1 LTRHSEKA
9 ITSLDITVE
18 QGLSSMKLHEYQAKE
33 IFRKFGIP
41 VPKGHVA
48 TSVNEAVNAAQ
59 GLPGPP
65 WVVKAQ
71 VHAGGR
77 GKGGGVRVVKSLDE
91 LKQATSDILGRA
103 LVTKQTGPEG
113 KKVHQVLIEEGVNID
128 REFYL
133 AVVIDRSK
141 ARPVMIFSQAGGM
154 EIEEVAARSPELVLK
169 EFVDPKVG
177 WMPFQAKN
185 MVYTIAPLPGADT
198 VKELMSLT
206 GALCRLFMAQDCSL
220 AEINPLVITKDGK
233 ALAVDGKINIDDNGL
248 IRQKEMKALD
258 DLREKDPLDAKA
270 EQYNI
275 NYIRLS
281 GNIGAMVNGAGLA
294 MATMDVIKLAGAEPA
309 NFLDVGGGASE
320 EMVKKGFEIILE
332 DKNVKAILINIFGG
346 ILRCDVLARGVLAA
360 AEKIDI
366 KVPVIIRLEGTN
378 VQEGRAIL
386 QNSNL
391 KFMVAKD
398 MAEAA
403 SLVTEQVRRSA

>member
-1 LTRHSEKA
+1 
-9 ITSLDITVE
+9 
-18 QGLSSMKLHEYQAKE
+18 MKLHEYQAKD
-33 IFRKFGIP
+33 IFGKFGIP
-41 VPKGHVA
+41 VPRGRVVA
-48 TSVNEAVNAAQ
+48 SADEALKAGQ
-59 GLPGPP
+59 ELQGPP

-77 GKGGGVRVVKSLDE
+77 GKGGGVRVVKTLDE
-91 LKQATSDILGRA
+91 LKQATADILSRP
-103 LVTKQTGPEG
+103 LVTNQTGPEG
-113 KKVHQVLIEEGVNID
+113 KKVHQVLIEEGVTID
-128 REFYL
+128 RELYL

-141 ARPVMIFSQAGGM
+141 ARPVVIFSQAGGM
-154 EIEEVAARSPELVLK
+154 DIEEVASKTPELVLK

-185 MVYTIAPLPGADT
+185 LAYRLDPLPGPDT
-198 VKELMSLT
+198 TKELMSLM
-206 GALCRLFMAQDCSL
+206 GALYRLFMAQDCSL
-220 AEINPLVITKDGK
+220 AEINPLVVTKEGK
-233 ALAVDGKINIDDNGL
+233 VLAIDAKINIDDNGL
-248 IRQKEMKALD
+248 VRQKEMKSLD
-258 DLREKDPLDAKA
+258 DPREKDPLDAKA

-294 MATMDVIKLAGAEPA
+294 MATMDVIKMAGAEPA

-360 AEKIDI
+360 AQKIDI
-366 KVPVIIRLEGTN
+366 KVPIIIRLEGTN
-378 VQEGRAIL
+378 VHEGREIL

-403 SLVTEQVRRSA
+403 AMVTEQVKRSA

>member
-1 LTRHSEKA
+1 
-9 ITSLDITVE
+9 
-18 QGLSSMKLHEYQAKE
+18 MKLHEYQAKD

-41 VPKGHVA
+41 VPKGRVA
-48 TSVNEAVNAAQ
+48 TSVEEALKAGQ
-59 GLPGPP
+59 DLPGPP

-91 LKQATSDILGRA
+91 LKGAASDILSRP

-141 ARPVMIFSQAGGM
+141 ARPVVIFSQAGGM
-154 EIEEVAARSPELVLK
+154 EIEEVAARSPEWVLK

-185 MVYTIAPLPGADT
+185 LVYSLDPLPGADT
-198 VKELMSLT
+198 VKEILSLM
-206 GALCRLFMAQDCSL
+206 GALYRVFTTQDCSL
-220 AEINPLVITKDGK
+220 AEINPLVITREGK
-233 ALAVDGKINIDDNGL
+233 ALAIDGKINIDDNAL
-248 IRQKEMKALD
+248 VRQKELKALD
-258 DLREKDPLDAKA
+258 DHRQKDPLDAKA
-270 EQYNI
+270 ERYNI

-320 EMVKKGFEIILE
+320 EMVKRGFEIILE

-366 KVPVIIRLEGTN
+366 KVPIIIRLEGTN

-403 SLVTEQVRRSA
+403 AMVTEQVKRSA

>member
-1 LTRHSEKA
+1 LN
-9 ITSLDITVE
+9 
-18 QGLSSMKLHEYQAKE
+18 SMKLHEYQAKD

-41 VPKGHVA
+41 VPKGRVA
-48 TSVNEAVNAAQ
+48 TSVDEAVKASQ
-59 GLPGPP
+59 DLPGPP

-71 VHAGGR
+71 IHAGGR
-77 GKGGGVRVVKSLDE
+77 GKGGGVRVVKNLDE
-91 LKQATSDILGRA
+91 LKQATSDILSRP

-141 ARPVMIFSQAGGM
+141 ARPVVIFSQAGGM
-154 EIEEVAARSPELVLK
+154 EIEEVASRSPELVLK

-177 WMPFQAKN
+177 WLPFQAKN
-185 MVYTIAPLPGADT
+185 LVYSLDPLPGPNA
-198 VKELMSLT
+198 VKELM
-206 GALCRLFMAQDCSL
+206 ALIAQLYRLFMAQDCSL
-220 AEINPLVITKDGK
+220 AEINPLVITKEGK
-233 ALAVDGKINIDDNGL
+233 ALALDAKINVDDNGL
-248 IRQKEMKALD
+248 VRQKEMKTLD
-258 DLREKDPLDAKA
+258 DPKEKDPLDAKA

-320 EMVKKGFEIILE
+320 EMVTKGFEIILE

-366 KVPVIIRLEGTN
+366 KVPIIIRLEGTN

-386 QNSNL
+386 ENSNL

-403 SLVTEQVRRSA
+403 AMVTQQVRASA

>member
-1 LTRHSEKA
+1 
-9 ITSLDITVE
+9 
-18 QGLSSMKLHEYQAKE
+18 MKLHEYQAKD

-41 VPKGHVA
+41 VPKGRVA
-48 TSVNEAVNAAQ
+48 TSVEEALKAGQ
-59 GLPGPP
+59 DLPGPP

-91 LKQATSDILGRA
+91 LKGAASDILSRP

-141 ARPVMIFSQAGGM
+141 ARPVVIFSQAGGM
-154 EIEEVAARSPELVLK
+154 EIEEVAARSPEWVLK

-185 MVYTIAPLPGADT
+185 LVYSLDPLPSADT
-198 VKELMSLT
+198 VKEILSLM
-206 GALCRLFMAQDCSL
+206 GALYRVFTTQDCSL
-220 AEINPLVITKDGK
+220 AEINPLVITREGK
-233 ALAVDGKINIDDNGL
+233 ALAIDGKINIDDNAL
-248 IRQKEMKALD
+248 VRQKELKALD
-258 DLREKDPLDAKA
+258 DHRQKDPLDAKA
-270 EQYNI
+270 ERYNI

-320 EMVKKGFEIILE
+320 EMVKRGFEIILE

-366 KVPVIIRLEGTN
+366 KVPIIIRLEGTN

-403 SLVTEQVRRSA
+403 AMVTEQVKRSA